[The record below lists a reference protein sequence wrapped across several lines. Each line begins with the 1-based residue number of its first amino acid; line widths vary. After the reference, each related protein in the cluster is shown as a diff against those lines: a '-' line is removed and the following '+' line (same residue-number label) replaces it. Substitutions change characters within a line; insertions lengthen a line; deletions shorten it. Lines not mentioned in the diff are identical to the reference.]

1 MVEAAVHGDRQAAM
15 QALLLDP
22 LINSY
27 AMAEQMLD
35 ELLTVHKD
43 YLPAFKK

>member
-1 MVEAAVHGDRQAAM
+1 MSDSLTTLTTKL

-22 LINSY
+22 LVTSY
-27 AMAEQMLD
+27 ADAEKMLD
-35 ELLTVHKD
+35 ELLNAHKD